1 MSQLKCWNY
10 KSLCRR
16 PGDATNW
23 NKPSWEGGVQIMR
36 PKSRVMT
43 GLGVFT
49 FGSASEHDPEGNPDA
64 RSDA

>member
-1 MSQLKCWNY
+1 
-10 KSLCRR
+10 
-16 PGDATNW
+16 
-23 NKPSWEGGVQIMR
+23 MR